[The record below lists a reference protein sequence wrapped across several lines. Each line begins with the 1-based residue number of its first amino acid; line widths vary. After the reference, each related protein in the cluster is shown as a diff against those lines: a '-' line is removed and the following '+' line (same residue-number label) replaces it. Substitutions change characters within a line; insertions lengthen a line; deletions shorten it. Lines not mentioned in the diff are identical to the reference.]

1 MLDAPVSGGPKG
13 ALAGTMTMV
22 IGGEAADLA
31 RAMPLLEAMSAKR
44 VHVGPSGAGH
54 VTKLVNNLLCG
65 ANLVLLGEAMG
76 LIEEAGLDVQTVFSG
91 INAGS
96 GRSGVSEVN
105 LPNWIA
111 NGAFNSGFTMGLMRK
126 DIRLAAQLMDELD
139 LAPPL
144 AKAVAGIWAASTSS
158 LPMARISTASSI
170 CAARSVAHDAS
181 PHACR
186 LPRAPRSIPAAG
198 WVADRGEIVAGEGE
212 AITVTNPA
220 NGQVL
225 FSYPD
230 AGARVARQATE
241 AARAGF
247 RAWAALMPAHR
258 GRIMQEIG
266 RQVRAHLEPL
276 AKLES
281 LAAANPSAM
290 PASRSP
296 RSRRCSSITAAG
308 ATSCMA
314 R

>member
-1 MLDAPVSGGPKG
+1 MPAGLIGLGNMGRGMALSLLRNGHAVLGFDLSGETRAARAAEGIQIAESLPALIRACDFIILSLPHAAAVRAVIEGSEGVLAHATPGTLIIDTTTSEPGVTRELAEKLRAAGHAMLDAPVSGGPKG

-22 IGGEAADLA
+22 IGGEANDLV

-65 ANLVLLGEAMG
+65 ANLVLLGEAMS

-144 AKAVAGIWAASTSS
+144 AKAVAGIWAASAAS
-158 LPMARISTASSI
+158 LPDGEDFNRIVSLRSTE
-170 CAARSVAHDAS
+170 
-181 PHACR
+181 
-186 LPRAPRSIPAAG
+186 
-198 WVADRGEIVAGEGE
+198 RGG
-212 AITVTNPA
+212 
-220 NGQVL
+220 
-225 FSYPD
+225 
-230 AGARVARQATE
+230 
-241 AARAGF
+241 
-247 RAWAALMPAHR
+247 
-258 GRIMQEIG
+258 
-266 RQVRAHLEPL
+266 
-276 AKLES
+276 
-281 LAAANPSAM
+281 
-290 PASRSP
+290 
-296 RSRRCSSITAAG
+296 
-308 ATSCMA
+308 
-314 R
+314 

>member
-1 MLDAPVSGGPKG
+1 MPAGLIGLGNMGRGMALSLLRNGHAVLGFDLSAETRATRAAEGIAIAESLPALICSCDILILSLPHAAAVRAVIEGSEGVLAHAKPGTLVIDTTTSEPGVTRELAEKLRASGHAMLDAPVSGGPKG

-22 IGGEAADLA
+22 IGGEADDLA

-111 NGAFNSGFTMGLMRK
+111 NSAFNSGFTMGLMRK

-144 AKAVAGIWAASTSS
+144 AKAVAGIWAASASN
-158 LPMARISTASSI
+158 LPDGEDFNRIVDL
-170 CAARSVAHDAS
+170 RSKE
-181 PHACR
+181 
-186 LPRAPRSIPAAG
+186 
-198 WVADRGEIVAGEGE
+198 RGA
-212 AITVTNPA
+212 
-220 NGQVL
+220 
-225 FSYPD
+225 
-230 AGARVARQATE
+230 
-241 AARAGF
+241 
-247 RAWAALMPAHR
+247 
-258 GRIMQEIG
+258 
-266 RQVRAHLEPL
+266 
-276 AKLES
+276 
-281 LAAANPSAM
+281 
-290 PASRSP
+290 
-296 RSRRCSSITAAG
+296 
-308 ATSCMA
+308 
-314 R
+314 